1 MLSIEQAIQHCEE
14 KAKELRAEADM
25 YYKSL
30 IYSNDTADS
39 CLECAKEHEQLAE
52 WLTELR
58 KLKKCRECP
67 LIKEECAICGKE
79 NNNEDSN

>member
-1 MLSIEQAIQHCEE
+1 MTLDEAIIH
-14 KAKELRAEADM
+14 AKQKVEELRAEADM
-25 YYKSL
+25 YYKSF

-39 CLECAKEHEQLAE
+39 CRECAKEHEQLAE

-79 NNNEDSN
+79 NDNE